1 MRPQPPPSDPAL
13 PAGAGPA
20 PPAVPV
26 TDVDREGAAALLQ
39 RACGDGRLTLEEFS
53 QRVGAAWAADT
64 RAELDRTLAGVAS
77 APVVGSAST
86 RDRVVT
92 VFGQEQLSGRWRMPR
107 SLRVLTVFGETT
119 IDMREAILA
128 ADALSEGVVEIH
140 GRCLFG
146 QTRIIVPEGVEV
158 DVRGSV
164 AFGARSLKLAPV
176 PRVSGTPVIVVHLNV
191 AFGEVKVRSR
201 PIPAS
206 ASSPAIGDQ

>member
-1 MRPQPPPSDPAL
+1 
-13 PAGAGPA
+13 
-20 PPAVPV
+20 V
-26 TDVDREGAAALLQ
+26 TDVDREAAATLLQ

-64 RAELDRTLAGVAS
+64 RPELDQALAGVAP

-92 VFGQEQLSGRWRMPR
+92 LFGQEQLSGRWRMPR
-107 SLRVLTVFGETT
+107 SLRMLTAFGETT
-119 IDMREAILA
+119 IDLREAILA
-128 ADALSEGVVEIH
+128 ADALSEGVVEIR

-146 QTRIIVPEGVEV
+146 QTNIVVPEGVEV
-158 DVRGSV
+158 DVRGWV
-164 AFGARSLKLAPV
+164 VFGTRSLKLAPV
-176 PRVSGTPVIVVHLNV
+176 PRVSGTPVIVVHVNV

-206 ASSPAIGDQ
+206 AFSRAIGDQ